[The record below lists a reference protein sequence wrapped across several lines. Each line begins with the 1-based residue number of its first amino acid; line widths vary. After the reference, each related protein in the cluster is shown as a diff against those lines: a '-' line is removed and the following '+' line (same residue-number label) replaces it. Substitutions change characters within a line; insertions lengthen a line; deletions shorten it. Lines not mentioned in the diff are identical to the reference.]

1 MKSKGMPILFN
12 NKGQTVVEF
21 LLIVLILL
29 GIIFF
34 VIQLSLMGNA
44 KLMLNTAAYAA
55 CRKYVVTY
63 SKNDAI
69 EKARQFL
76 EPALGRDI
84 SVHDIKLYSDGRQVS
99 KAPKYGKPIELRL
112 EAYYAIMPMPLV
124 MQFFPNRQGN
134 KIMMKARCAMT
145 ME

>member
-1 MKSKGMPILFN
+1 MKGKRVPIFFN
-12 NKGQTVVEF
+12 NKGQTAVEF
-21 LLIVLILL
+21 LLIVLMLL

-44 KLMLNTAAYAA
+44 KLMLNAAAYAA

-69 EKARQFL
+69 EKAKQFL

-84 SVHDIKLYSDGRQVS
+84 SVYDIKLYSDGRS
-99 KAPKYGKPIELRL
+99 ISRAPEYGKPIELQL

-134 KIMMKARCAMT
+134 KILMKARCAMT

>member
-1 MKSKGMPILFN
+1 MQALFN
-12 NKGQTVVEF
+12 NKGQTLVETLF
-21 LLIVLILL
+21 IGLILL
-29 GIIFF
+29 AILFF
-34 VIQLSLMGNA
+34 IIQLSLLGNA

-63 SKNDAI
+63 SKDKAM
-69 EKARQFL
+69 EKARHFL

-84 SVHDIKLYSDGRQVS
+84 EVSDIKLYSQGRQVS
-99 KAPKYGKPIELRL
+99 SAPEYGKPIELHL
-112 EAYYAIMPMPLV
+112 EVYYAIMPMPLV
-124 MQFFPNRQGN
+124 LQFFPDRKEN